1 MQRLCDSC
9 QKPYEAKRVTSRFCS
24 PTCRSRASRGAVVA
38 DLRPPAPTGGLV
50 GAVRRELEEAERLD
64 TALGQ
69 AALGLAERLAAGN
82 DTGSAIATLTREM
95 RTTLE
100 AAKAGARVADSPL
113 AQLRDEL
120 AERRRRRSA

>member
-9 QKPYEAKRVTSRFCS
+9 QKPYEAKRRTSKFCS

-38 DLRPPAPTGGLV
+38 DLRPSPTGGLV
-50 GAVRRELEEAERLD
+50 GAVRRELEEVDRHE
-64 TALGQ
+64 TALGY
-69 AALGLAERLAAGN
+69 ATLALAERIAAGN
-82 DTGSAIATLTREM
+82 DTGSAVASLTREM

-113 AQLRDEL
+113 AQMRDEL